1 MAGNIKDPMK
11 DYSGTHII
19 DEPKNIAWE
28 VADFLFGVKSMQKIA
43 SGNGS
48 WGDALNIGITA
59 ATFFIPPAK
68 LVGLGSKVLGKIA
81 LNAEKVAAHE
91 ATSEIGKRVAL
102 RTGAEAR
109 SIMET
114 GLPLAERETTPISKA
129 RFDKI
134 TGPEPEVKPT
144 SGPSYQVTER
154 TSPTEAAI
162 KEKSGEAAKKY
173 SRISNEEYDHFNPS
187 PDVKQEAEDFIN
199 SQGPTKKLLTKEELN
214 LKDVNKS
221 QLYDKRELTDKELYQ
236 GIEMLLEWNKN
247 KASKDVEEVARSYSA
262 IKKALQFEKTNPG
275 TLNPK
280 DKAYLDIIF
289 PELEKEFR
297 TKVAKTKNGERIL
310 SKVDEELPENL
321 PPEIGMLEELDP
333 DTGRV
338 VRTFEE
344 AEDTSNIP
352 PIPRGPM
359 TTSIGAKIPE
369 DLKTTP
375 KIDRVA
381 YLQAEIRKLENF
393 NKSNNI
399 EKRTANASRFDELT
413 KKSLKNKDLIDKYN
427 NQLKDLSKKL
437 SEGERATSFK
447 VAEEITRRGIAESKN
462 KSVLGEPNIKSVIPG
477 KGVST
482 AKLTTQGKIAKARV
496 EVERLRE
503 EWKNVPASDTKTRSR
518 LAKEAKKFADYIEK
532 LEGK

>member
-1 MAGNIKDPMK
+1 
-11 DYSGTHII
+11 
-19 DEPKNIAWE
+19 
-28 VADFLFGVKSMQKIA
+28 
-43 SGNGS
+43 
-48 WGDALNIGITA
+48 
-59 ATFFIPPAK
+59 
-68 LVGLGSKVLGKIA
+68 
-81 LNAEKVAAHE
+81 
-91 ATSEIGKRVAL
+91 
-102 RTGAEAR
+102 
-109 SIMET
+109 
-114 GLPLAERETTPISKA
+114 
-129 RFDKI
+129 
-134 TGPEPEVKPT
+134 
-144 SGPSYQVTER
+144 
-154 TSPTEAAI
+154 
-162 KEKSGEAAKKY
+162 
-173 SRISNEEYDHFNPS
+173 
-187 PDVKQEAEDFIN
+187 
-199 SQGPTKKLLTKEELN
+199 
-214 LKDVNKS
+214 
-221 QLYDKRELTDKELYQ
+221 
-236 GIEMLLEWNKN
+236 
-247 KASKDVEEVARSYSA
+247 
-262 IKKALQFEKTNPG
+262 
-275 TLNPK
+275 
-280 DKAYLDIIF
+280 
-289 PELEKEFR
+289 
-297 TKVAKTKNGERIL
+297 
-310 SKVDEELPENL
+310 
-321 PPEIGMLEELDP
+321 MLEELDP